1 MDITKGGAN
10 VYQYGNVAVQ
20 YQNEKKK
27 RPEIRSQQNP
37 QPKTTPTRQGI
48 SPGEKLLYI
57 LFILIVVAVLS
68 VLLTRYATISQL
80 NYEAQYLERESI
92 KIEERNSTLQ
102 LEVASLSAPDRI
114 IAIAQ
119 EDGMTINKTTVKVLS
134 NPSTPLNAV
143 EKTSVDE

>member
-1 MDITKGGAN
+1 MKGGAN
-10 VYQYGNVAVQ
+10 VYQYGNVAIQ

-27 RPEIRSQQNP
+27 RPEIRRQQSQQ
-37 QPKTTPTRQGI
+37 PKMAPARQGI

-80 NYEAQYLERESI
+80 NYEAQYLEKESI

-119 EDGMTINKTTVKVLS
+119 EEGMTLNKSTVKILS

>member
-1 MDITKGGAN
+1 M
-10 VYQYGNVAVQ
+10 YQYGNVAAQ

-27 RPEIRSQQNP
+27 RPEIRRQQRQ
-37 QPKTTPTRQGI
+37 QPKTTPVRQGI
-48 SPGEKLLYI
+48 SPGEKLMYI

-80 NYEAQYLERESI
+80 NYEAQYLERESV

-119 EDGMTINKTTVKVLS
+119 EEGMTLNKSTVKILS
-134 NPSTPLNAV
+134 NPLIPVKV
-143 EKTSVDE
+143 EENTSVDE